1 MSNPIFMV
9 FECFMLLFV
18 HGTMYKPAILLL
30 PVVDLLKHNIAT
42 EDHGVVV
49 WLMPNNK
56 YIIMP

>member
-1 MSNPIFMV
+1 
-9 FECFMLLFV
+9 
-18 HGTMYKPAILLL
+18 MYKPAILLL